1 MLLQEY
7 QGIGE
12 RHPPAET
19 PLMLVKAV
27 PFISDQL
34 RMVPKMCLTITM
46 FHPMARR
53 DFHSDRNVPE
63 SSAEN
68 VQPDK
73 EASMN
78 NLQEAQDIHV
88 NYGECHYVETE
99 WGYKI

>member
-1 MLLQEY
+1 
-7 QGIGE
+7 
-12 RHPPAET
+12 
-19 PLMLVKAV
+19 
-27 PFISDQL
+27 
-34 RMVPKMCLTITM
+34 
-46 FHPMARR
+46 MARR
-53 DFHSDRNVPE
+53 DFYSDRNVQE
-63 SSAEN
+63 SSAED